1 MKKTLLTL
9 AVSISGLLA
18 ASNAGAVLVSVS
30 GPTSSLNNTSAEII
44 AAPSNADDDEAF
56 NEGIQGF
63 NEAIGVLL
71 ASELDVDGG
80 TIAAGMRV
88 DSHMIFLNSGPG
100 NSSQRIEHGTGA
112 GFQGGVEFTF
122 DGMVLGVMSD
132 SIGQL
137 EFDSTPVLGAAGT
150 TYPGSTFPARG
161 MEGDP
166 LDGLFN
172 NDWYFF
178 SGNTIR
184 LGMEV
189 TEPGDWIRVVTVSQ
203 VPLPATLPLLGGAL
217 GLMGFLRWRRQ
228 RRLA

>member
-30 GPTSSLNNTSAEII
+30 GPTSSIGGSAEII
-44 AAPSNADDDEAF
+44 AAPPNADDDAAF
-56 NEGIQGF
+56 NTGIQGF

-71 ASELDVDGG
+71 AADLMVDGG
-80 TIAAGMRV
+80 PIAAGMRI

-100 NSSQRIEHGTGA
+100 DSNQRIDHGTGA

-132 SIGQL
+132 GIGQL
-137 EFDSTPVLGAAGT
+137 EFNSTPLLGAAGT
-150 TYPGSTFPARG
+150 TYPAGTFTARG
-161 MEGDP
+161 MEGNP

-172 NDWYFF
+172 NDWYSF
-178 SGNTIR
+178 SGNTIT